1 MLRINQEI
9 QTTAHIK
16 KVENQV
22 IVEALEEHSNKTLEY
37 YKKIAKQKNLD
48 KQLTIIAQHLG
59 IENKQ
64 LFKQYLEDAIKSHD
78 LGKINPEY
86 QIHLEDTN
94 PEYQA
99 DKKYKIPYKSLGF
112 SHQHS
117 ILSAIIYLYNTFY
130 ELEQQ
135 EISDDEKDKLQII
148 IMLNSY
154 VISRHHSDL
163 NNYTVLNDKIDGG
176 LEVYFALCEDENGTP
191 ALLETFIRDLLELNI
206 LKVEDINEFDEQ
218 LEEIKDTMDYLYD
231 IEYNKTHREEI
242 FIYTR
247 LLYSLMVA
255 SDYYA
260 TTDFMQGFEMEI
272 QSTQEELLRI
282 KENYNNLPIIKEI
295 RETSKQESSTA
306 IREIDKI
313 RTQIFK
319 EAEENYKAN
328 SENRLFFLESPTG
341 SGKTNTSLNIAYQMI
356 NGDLEKIYLV
366 YPFNTLIEQNRA
378 NLLNYVEEE
387 NLAVIN
393 SLEPLINENQDNE
406 EISNDKATE
415 IVYNRQFLTKPLQ
428 LTTSVNLFN
437 ILFSSKRKSILPLYN
452 LINSVIII
460 DEIQA
465 YKETIWNETIEMLK
479 KYSELLNLKFLIM
492 SATLPDFSRLL
503 DEQNKEKIIKLIQ
516 TPEKYYQEKLFKD
529 RVELNFD
536 LLEKSD
542 FSTQDLI
549 AEIKNKGKN
558 YNKILIEF
566 IIKSTT
572 EKFYQE
578 VLESG
583 AFESYQIE
591 ILTGDDNVKRKKEVI
606 EKVKNTEKV
615 ILIATQVV
623 EAGVDIDMDLGYK
636 NISKLENEEQF
647 LGRINRSSTKKDSK
661 VYFFKIDAPSKIYLN
676 ILKTFTV
683 EDDERK
689 QDLINKTFTNYFNIK
704 LQKAK
709 ESQKGLSYENYKKN
723 LKNKNFKIISDH
735 MKQIKDDDYNKYTIY
750 LIEPQNEN
758 GENTEEYKLW
768 EELKAVKQDYIKTYA
783 QKEIDKSRIIN
794 QMSENTYSVS
804 NSQFEKIEKDIL
816 DEQSGIYLVKNA
828 RQYKKN
834 GRLNIAKN

>member
-1 MLRINQEI
+1 MLKINPELKTI
-9 QTTAHIK
+9 AHIK
-16 KVENQV
+16 KIDNQV
-22 IVEALEEHSNKTLEY
+22 IVETLEEHSNKTLEY

-48 KQLTIIAQHLG
+48 KQLTTIAQHLG
-59 IENKQ
+59 IENTQ
-64 LFKQYLEDAIKSHD
+64 LFKKYLEDAIKSHD

-99 DKKYKIPYKSLGF
+99 DKKYKIPYKHLGF

-130 ELEQQ
+130 DLEQQ
-135 EISDDEKDKLQII
+135 EIPDDEKDKLQSLIL
-148 IMLNSY
+148 LNSY

-163 NNYTVLNDKIDGG
+163 NNYTVLNDKVGG
-176 LEVYFALCEDENGTP
+176 GIKYYFALFEYENGTP

-206 LKVEDINEFDEQ
+206 LKVEDINEFDER

-231 IEYNKTHREEI
+231 IEYNDTYREEL

-247 LLYSLMVA
+247 LLYTLMVA

-295 RETSKQESSTA
+295 RETNKQESPTA
-306 IREIDKI
+306 IRKIDKM
-313 RTQIFK
+313 RTKIFK
-319 EAEENYKAN
+319 EAEENYKTN
-328 SENRLFFLESPTG
+328 SEKRIFFLESPTG

-406 EISNDKATE
+406 EINEDRATE
-415 IVYNRQFLTKPLQ
+415 IIYNRQFLTKPLQ

-437 ILFSSKRKSILPLYN
+437 ILFSNKRKHILPLYN

-479 KYSELLNLKFLIM
+479 KYSELLNLKILIM

-503 DEQNKEKIIKLIQ
+503 DEHNKEKIIKLIQ
-516 TPEKYYQEKLFKD
+516 TPDKYYQEKLFKD
-529 RVELNFD
+529 RVELDFT

-566 IIKSTT
+566 ITKSTT

-578 VLESG
+578 VIESG
-583 AFESYQIE
+583 AFESYKIE

-606 EKVKNTEKV
+606 ETVKNSEKI

-647 LGRINRSSTKKDSK
+647 LGRINRAS
-661 VYFFKIDAPSKIYLN
+661 
-676 ILKTFTV
+676 ILK
-683 EDDERK
+683 K
-689 QDLINKTFTNYFNIK
+689 
-704 LQKAK
+704 
-709 ESQKGLSYENYKKN
+709 
-723 LKNKNFKIISDH
+723 
-735 MKQIKDDDYNKYTIY
+735 
-750 LIEPQNEN
+750 
-758 GENTEEYKLW
+758 
-768 EELKAVKQDYIKTYA
+768 
-783 QKEIDKSRIIN
+783 
-794 QMSENTYSVS
+794 
-804 NSQFEKIEKDIL
+804 
-816 DEQSGIYLVKNA
+816 
-828 RQYKKN
+828 
-834 GRLNIAKN
+834 

>member
-1 MLRINQEI
+1 MLHINPELETI
-9 QTTAHIK
+9 AHIK
-16 KVENQV
+16 KIDNQV
-22 IVEALEEHSNKTLEY
+22 ITETLEEHSNKTLEY

-48 KQLTIIAQHLG
+48 KQLTTIAQHLG
-59 IENKQ
+59 IENTQ

-78 LGKINPEY
+78 LGKINP
-86 QIHLEDTN
+86 D
-94 PEYQA
+94 YQA
-99 DKKYKIPYKSLGF
+99 KIRDEIPFQHLGF
-112 SHQHS
+112 GTQHS

-130 ELEQQ
+130 DLEQQ
-135 EISDDEKDKLQII
+135 EIADDEKDKLQNLILI
-148 IMLNSY
+148 NSY

-163 NNYTVLNDKIDGG
+163 NNYTVLNDKIGG
-176 LEVYFALCEDENGTP
+176 GIEFYFALSEDDKGTP

-206 LKVEDINEFDEQ
+206 LKVDDMNEFDEY

-231 IEYNKTHREEI
+231 IEYNNTYREEI

-282 KENYNNLPIIKEI
+282 KENYNNLSIIKEI
-295 RETSKQESSTA
+295 RETSKQESLTA
-306 IREIDKI
+306 IRKIDKI

-319 EAEENYKAN
+319 EAEENYKTN
-328 SENRLFFLESPTG
+328 SEKRIFFLESPTG

-406 EISNDKATE
+406 EINEDRATE
-415 IVYNRQFLTKPLQ
+415 IIYNRQFLTKPLQ

-437 ILFSSKRKSILPLYN
+437 ILFSNKRKHILPLYN

-479 KYSELLNLKFLIM
+479 KYSDLLNLKILIM

-503 DEQNKEKIIKLIQ
+503 DEHNKGKIIKLIQ
-516 TPEKYYQEKLFKD
+516 TPEKYYQEKLFKN
-529 RVELNFD
+529 RVELDFT

-566 IIKSTT
+566 ITKATT

-578 VLESG
+578 VIESG
-583 AFESYQIE
+583 AFESYKIE

-606 EKVKNTEKV
+606 ETVKNSEKI

-661 VYFFKIDAPSKIYLN
+661 AYFFKIDSPSILYGN
-676 ILKTFTV
+676 ILKTLTV

-689 QDLINKTFTNYFNIK
+689 QDLINKNFTNYFNIK

-709 ESQKGLSYENYKKN
+709 ESQDGLGYKNYKN
-723 LKNKNFKIISDH
+723 NFKNKNFIQISDH
-735 MKQIKDDDYNKYTIY
+735 MKQIKDKYNKYTIY
-750 LIEPQNEN
+750 LIETQKEN
-758 GENTEEYKLW
+758 GENTEEYSLW
-768 EELKAVKQDYIKTYA
+768 EELKAVKQDYTKTYA
-783 QKEIDKSRIIN
+783 QKEIEKSRILH
-794 QMSENTYSVS
+794 QMAENTYSVS
-804 NSQFEKIEKDIL
+804 ESQLEKIEKDIL
-816 DEQSGIYLVKNA
+816 EEQSGIYIVRNA

-834 GRLNIAKN
+834 GRLNIEENQ

>member
-1 MLRINQEI
+1 MLQINPELKTI
-9 QTTAHIK
+9 AHIK
-16 KVENQV
+16 KIDNQV
-22 IVEALEEHSNKTLEY
+22 IVETLEEHSNKTLEY

-48 KQLTIIAQHLG
+48 KQLTTIAQHLG

-86 QIHLEDTN
+86 QAHIKDE
-94 PEYQA
+94 
-99 DKKYKIPYKSLGF
+99 IPFQHLGF

-130 ELEQQ
+130 DLEQQ
-135 EISDDEKDKLQII
+135 EIADDEKDKLQNLILI
-148 IMLNSY
+148 NSY

-163 NNYTVLNDKIDGG
+163 NNYTVLNDKIPGG
-176 LEVYFALCEDENGTP
+176 IEYYFALSEDANGNMSR
-191 ALLETFIRDLLELNI
+191 LEEFIRDLLELNI
-206 LKVEDINEFDEQ
+206 LKVEDINEFDER
-218 LEEIKDTMDYLYD
+218 LEGIKDTMDYLYD
-231 IEYNKTHREEI
+231 IEYNDTYREEL

-295 RETSKQESSTA
+295 RETSKQESLTA
-306 IREIDKI
+306 IIEIDKI

-319 EAEENYKAN
+319 EAEENYKTN
-328 SENRLFFLESPTG
+328 SENRIFFLESPTG

-406 EISNDKATE
+406 EINEDRATE

-437 ILFSSKRKSILPLYN
+437 ILFSNKRKHILPLYN

-479 KYSELLNLKFLIM
+479 KYSELLNLKILIM

-516 TPEKYYQEKLFKD
+516 TPEKYYQENLFKD
-529 RVELNFD
+529 RVELDFT

-549 AEIKNKGKN
+549 AEIKNKCKN

-566 IIKSTT
+566 ITKPTT

-578 VLESG
+578 VIESG
-583 AFESYQIE
+583 AFESYKIE

-606 EKVKNTEKV
+606 ETVKNSEKI

-623 EAGVDIDMDLGYK
+623 EAGVDIDIDLGYK

-661 VYFFKIDAPSKIYLN
+661 AYFFKIDAPSIVYGN
-676 ILKTFTV
+676 MLKTLTV
-683 EDDERK
+683 EDNERK
-689 QDLINKTFTNYFNIK
+689 QDLINKNFTNYFNIK

-709 ESQKGLSYENYKKN
+709 ESQVGLGYKNYKKN
-723 LKNKNFKIISDH
+723 FKNKKFIQIAEH
-735 MKQIKDDDYNKYTIY
+735 MKQIDGDYDKYTIY
-750 LIEPQNEN
+750 LIETQKEN

-768 EELKAVKQDYIKTYA
+768 EELKAVKQDYTKTYA
-783 QKEIDKSRIIN
+783 QKEIEKSRILH
-794 QMSENTYSVS
+794 QMAENTYSVS
-804 NSQFEKIEKDIL
+804 ESQLEKFGNDIL
-816 DEQSGIYLVKNA
+816 EEQSGIYIVRNA

-834 GRLNIAKN
+834 GRLNIVTNQ

>member
-16 KVENQV
+16 KIDNQV
-22 IVEALEEHSNKTLEY
+22 ITETLEEHSNKTLEY

-48 KQLTIIAQHLG
+48 KQLTTIAQHLG

-86 QIHLEDTN
+86 Q
-94 PEYQA
+94 A
-99 DKKYKIPYKSLGF
+99 KIRDEIPFQHLGF
-112 SHQHS
+112 GTQHS

-130 ELEQQ
+130 DLEQQ
-135 EISDDEKDKLQII
+135 EIPDDEKDKLQSLIL
-148 IMLNSY
+148 LNSY

-163 NNYTVLNDKIDGG
+163 NNYTVLNDKILGG
-176 LEVYFALCEDENGTP
+176 IEFYFALFEDANGNMSK
-191 ALLETFIRDLLELNI
+191 LEEFIRDLLELNI
-206 LKVEDINEFDEQ
+206 LKVDDINEFDER
-218 LEEIKDTMDYLYD
+218 LEKIKETMDYLYAID
-231 IEYNKTHREEI
+231 DNNPHTEEI

-295 RETSKQESSTA
+295 RETNKQESPTA

-319 EAEENYKAN
+319 EAEENYKTN
-328 SENRLFFLESPTG
+328 SEKSIFFLESPTG

-406 EISNDKATE
+406 EINEDRATE

-428 LTTSVNLFN
+428 LTTSVNLFH
-437 ILFSSKRKSILPLYN
+437 ILFSSKRKHILPLYN

-479 KYSELLNLKFLIM
+479 KYSELLNLKILIM

-529 RVELNFD
+529 RVELNFS

-549 AEIKNKGKN
+549 SEIKNKCKN

-566 IIKSTT
+566 ITKATT

-578 VLESG
+578 VVESG
-583 AFESYQIE
+583 AFESYKIE

-606 EKVKNTEKV
+606 ETVKNSEKI

-661 VYFFKIDAPSKIYLN
+661 AYFFKIDAPSIVYGN
-676 ILKTFTV
+676 MLKTLTV

-689 QDLINKTFTNYFNIK
+689 QDLINKNFTNYFNIK

-709 ESQKGLSYENYKKN
+709 ESKGGLGYDNYKKN
-723 LKNKNFKIISDH
+723 LTNKNFKIISDH
-735 MKQIKDDDYNKYTIY
+735 MKQIDGDYDKYTIY
-750 LIEPQNEN
+750 LIETQDEN

-768 EELKAVKQDYIKTYA
+768 EELKVVKQDYAKTYA
-783 QKEIDKSRIIN
+783 QKEIEKSRIMH
-794 QMSENTYSVS
+794 QMAENTYSVS
-804 NSQFEKIEKDIL
+804 ESQLEKFGNDIL
-816 DEQSGIYLVKNA
+816 EEQSGIYIVRNA

-834 GRLNIAKN
+834 GRLNIEEN

>member
-1 MLRINQEI
+1 MLQINPELKTI
-9 QTTAHIK
+9 AHIK
-16 KVENQV
+16 KIDNQV
-22 IVEALEEHSNKTLEY
+22 IVETLEEHSNKTLEY

-48 KQLTIIAQHLG
+48 KQLTTIAQHLG

-86 QIHLEDTN
+86 QAHIKDE
-94 PEYQA
+94 
-99 DKKYKIPYKSLGF
+99 IPFQHLGF

-130 ELEQQ
+130 DLEQQ
-135 EISDDEKDKLQII
+135 EIADDEKDKLQNLILI
-148 IMLNSY
+148 NSY

-163 NNYTVLNDKIDGG
+163 NNYTVLNDKIPGG
-176 LEVYFALCEDENGTP
+176 IEYYFALSEDANGNMSR
-191 ALLETFIRDLLELNI
+191 LEEFIRDLLELNI

-218 LEEIKDTMDYLYD
+218 LEGIKDTMDYLYD
-231 IEYNKTHREEI
+231 IEYNDTYREEL

-295 RETSKQESSTA
+295 RETSKQESPTA
-306 IREIDKI
+306 IIEIDKI

-319 EAEENYKAN
+319 EAEENYKTN
-328 SENRLFFLESPTG
+328 SENRIFFLESPTG

-406 EISNDKATE
+406 EINEDRATE

-437 ILFSSKRKSILPLYN
+437 ILFSNKRKHILPLYN

-479 KYSELLNLKFLIM
+479 KYSELLNLKILIM

-516 TPEKYYQEKLFKD
+516 TPEKYYQENLFKD
-529 RVELNFD
+529 RVELDFT

-549 AEIKNKGKN
+549 AEIKNKYKN

-566 IIKSTT
+566 ITKPTT

-578 VLESG
+578 VIESG
-583 AFESYQIE
+583 AFESYKIE

-606 EKVKNTEKV
+606 ETVKNSEKI

-661 VYFFKIDAPSKIYLN
+661 AYFFKIDAPSIVYGN
-676 ILKTFTV
+676 MLKTLTV
-683 EDDERK
+683 EDNERK
-689 QDLINKTFTNYFNIK
+689 QDLINKNFTNYFNIK

-709 ESQKGLSYENYKKN
+709 ESQVGLGYKNYKKN
-723 LKNKNFKIISDH
+723 FKNKKFIQIAEH
-735 MKQIKDDDYNKYTIY
+735 MKQIDGDYDKYTIY
-750 LIEPQNEN
+750 LIETQNEN
-758 GENTEEYKLW
+758 EENTEEYKLW
-768 EELKAVKQDYIKTYA
+768 EELKAVKQDYTKTYA
-783 QKEIDKSRIIN
+783 QKEIEKSRIMH
-794 QMSENTYSVS
+794 QMAENTYSVS
-804 NSQFEKIEKDIL
+804 ESQLKKFGNDIL
-816 DEQSGIYLVKNA
+816 EEQSGIYIVKNA

-834 GRLNIAKN
+834 RRLNIVKNQ

>member
-1 MLRINQEI
+1 MLQINPELKTI
-9 QTTAHIK
+9 AHIK
-16 KVENQV
+16 KTDTQV
-22 IVEALEEHSNKTLEY
+22 IIETLEEHSNKTLEY

-48 KQLTIIAQHLG
+48 KQLTTIAQHLG
-59 IENKQ
+59 IENTQ
-64 LFKQYLEDAIKSHD
+64 LFKKYLEDAIKNHD

-99 DKKYKIPYKSLGF
+99 DKKYKIPYKHLGF

-135 EISDDEKDKLQII
+135 EISDDEKVKLQSLIL
-148 IMLNSY
+148 LNSY

-163 NNYTVLNDKIDGG
+163 NNYTVLNDKIPCGI
-176 LEVYFALCEDENGTP
+176 EFYFALFEDDKGTP

-206 LKVEDINEFDEQ
+206 LKVDDMDEFDEL
-218 LEEIKDTMDYLYD
+218 LENIKETMDYLYAID
-231 IEYNKTHREEI
+231 DNNPHTEEI

-295 RETSKQESSTA
+295 RETSQQESPTA

-319 EAEENYKAN
+319 EAEENYKTN
-328 SENRLFFLESPTG
+328 SENRIFFLESPTG

-393 SLEPLINENQDNE
+393 SLEPLINENQDND
-406 EISNDKATE
+406 EISKDRATE

-465 YKETIWNETIEMLK
+465 YKERIWNETIEMLK
-479 KYSELLNLKFLIM
+479 KYSELLNLKILIM

-529 RVELNFD
+529 RVELDFS
-536 LLEKSD
+536 LLEKTD

-549 AEIKNKGKN
+549 AEIKNKCKN

-566 IIKSTT
+566 ITKSTT

-578 VLESG
+578 VIESG
-583 AFESYQIE
+583 AFESYKIE

-606 EKVKNTEKV
+606 ETVKNSEKI

-661 VYFFKIDAPSKIYLN
+661 AYFFKIDAPSIVYGN
-676 ILKTFTV
+676 MLKTLTV
-683 EDDERK
+683 EDNERK
-689 QDLINKTFTNYFNIK
+689 QDLINKNFTNYFNIK

-709 ESQKGLSYENYKKN
+709 ESKEGLGYDNYKTN
-723 LKNKNFKIISDH
+723 LINKNFKIISDH
-735 MKQIKDDDYNKYTIY
+735 MKQIDDDYDKYTIY
-750 LIEPQNEN
+750 LIETQNEN
-758 GENTEEYKLW
+758 GEKTEEYKFW
-768 EELKAVKQDYIKTYA
+768 EELKAVKQDYTKTYA
-783 QKEIDKSRIIN
+783 QKEIEKSRIMH
-794 QMSENTYSVS
+794 QMAENTYSVS
-804 NSQFEKIEKDIL
+804 ESQLKIFGNDIL
-816 DEQSGIYLVKNA
+816 EEQSGIYLVKNA

-834 GRLNIAKN
+834 GRLNIVETQ

>member
-1 MLRINQEI
+1 MLHINPELYTI
-9 QTTAHIK
+9 AHRKTIDNK
-16 KVENQV
+16 AIYET
-22 IVEALEEHSNKTLEY
+22 LEEHSSKTLEY
-37 YKKIAKQKNLD
+37 YKKIVKQKNLD
-48 KQLTIIAQHLG
+48 KQLTTIAQHLG
-59 IENKQ
+59 IENIQ
-64 LFKQYLEDAIKSHD
+64 LFKQYLENAIKSHD

-86 QIHLEDTN
+86 QAHIRDEITYRHFN
-94 PEYQA
+94 FG
-99 DKKYKIPYKSLGF
+99 K
-112 SHQHS
+112 QHS

-130 ELEQQ
+130 DLEQQ
-135 EISDDEKDKLQII
+135 EISDDEKDKLQSLIL
-148 IMLNSY
+148 LNSY

-163 NNYTVLNDKIDGG
+163 NNYTVLNDKISGG
-176 LEVYFALCEDENGTP
+176 IEFYFALSEDENGNMSK
-191 ALLETFIRDLLELNI
+191 LEEFIRDLLELNI
-206 LKVEDINEFDEQ
+206 LKVDDINEFDER
-218 LEEIKDTMDYLYD
+218 LEEIKETMYDLYD
-231 IEYNKTHREEI
+231 VDYNKTHREEL

-260 TTDFMQGFEMEI
+260 TTGFMQGFEMEI

-282 KENYNNLPIIKEI
+282 KEKYNNLPIVKGI
-295 RETSKQESSTA
+295 RETSNQESPTA

-319 EAEENYKAN
+319 EAEENYK
-328 SENRLFFLESPTG
+328 ENRENRIFFLESPTG
-341 SGKTNTSLNIAYQMI
+341 SGKTNASLNIAYQMI

-366 YPFNTLIEQNRA
+366 YPFNTLIEQNRE
-378 NLLNYVEEE
+378 NLLKYIDEE

-393 SLEPLINENQDNE
+393 SLEPLMKENPYND
-406 EISNDKATE
+406 EIDADKTTE

-437 ILFSSKRKSILPLYN
+437 ILFSSNRKSILPLYN

-465 YKETIWNETIEMLK
+465 YRETIWNETIEMLK
-479 KYSELLNLKFLIM
+479 KYSELLNLKILIM

-516 TPEKYYQEKLFKD
+516 IPEKYFQEKLFKD
-529 RVELNFD
+529 RVELDFT

-549 AEIKNKGKN
+549 AEIKNKDKN

-578 VLESG
+578 VIESG
-583 AFESYQIE
+583 AFESYKIE

-606 EKVKNTEKV
+606 ETVKNSEKV

-661 VYFFKIDAPSKIYLN
+661 AYFFKIDAPSIVYKNIVKIL
-676 ILKTFTV
+676 TV

-689 QDLINKTFTNYFNIK
+689 QDLINKNFTNYFNIK

-709 ESQKGLSYENYKKN
+709 ESQKGLSYKNYSEN
-723 LKNKNFKIISDH
+723 LENKNFKIISDH
-735 MKQIKDDDYNKYTIY
+735 MQQIKDDYAKNTIY
-750 LIEPQNEN
+750 LIETQKEN

-768 EELKAVKQDYIKTYA
+768 EELKAVKQDFTKTYA
-783 QKEIDKSRIIN
+783 QKEIEKSRIIN
-794 QMSENTYSVS
+794 QMAENTYSVS
-804 NSQFEKIEKDIL
+804 SSQFEKIAKDRL
-816 DEQSGIYLVKNA
+816 EEQSGIFLVGNA

-834 GRLNIAKN
+834 GRLNIVKNQ

>member
-1 MLRINQEI
+1 MLHINPELKTI
-9 QTTAHIK
+9 AHIK
-16 KVENQV
+16 KIDNQV
-22 IVEALEEHSNKTLEY
+22 IVETLEEHSNKTLEY

-48 KQLTIIAQHLG
+48 KQLTTIAQHLG
-59 IENKQ
+59 IENTQ
-64 LFKQYLEDAIKSHD
+64 LFEKYLEDAIKNHD

-99 DKKYKIPYKSLGF
+99 DKKYKIPYKHLGF
-112 SHQHS
+112 SYQHS

-130 ELEQQ
+130 DLEQQ
-135 EISDDEKDKLQII
+135 EIADDEKDKLQNLILI
-148 IMLNSY
+148 NSY

-163 NNYTVLNDKIDGG
+163 NNYTVLNDKIPGG
-176 LEVYFALCEDENGTP
+176 IEYYFALSEDANGNMSR
-191 ALLETFIRDLLELNI
+191 LEEFIRDLLEVNI
-206 LKVEDINEFDEQ
+206 LKVDDINEFDER
-218 LEEIKDTMDYLYD
+218 LEKFKETMDDLYD
-231 IEYNKTHREEI
+231 IEYNDTYREEL

-282 KENYNNLPIIKEI
+282 KENYNNLPIMKEI
-295 RETSKQESSTA
+295 RETSNQESPTA

-319 EAEENYKAN
+319 EAEENYK
-328 SENRLFFLESPTG
+328 ENRENRIFFLESPTG
-341 SGKTNTSLNIAYQMI
+341 SGKTNASLNIAYQMI

-366 YPFNTLIEQNRA
+366 YPFNTLIEQNRE
-378 NLLNYVEEE
+378 NLLKYIDEE

-393 SLEPLINENQDNE
+393 SLEPLMKENPYND
-406 EISNDKATE
+406 EIDADKATE

-437 ILFSSKRKSILPLYN
+437 ILFSSNRKSILPLYN

-465 YKETIWNETIEMLK
+465 YRETIWNETIEMLK
-479 KYSELLNLKFLIM
+479 KYSELLNLKILIM

-516 TPEKYYQEKLFKD
+516 TPEKYFQEKLFKD
-529 RVELNFD
+529 RVELDFT

-549 AEIKNKGKN
+549 AEIKNKDKN

-566 IIKSTT
+566 ITKSTT

-578 VLESG
+578 VIESG
-583 AFESYQIE
+583 AFESYKIE

-606 EKVKNTEKV
+606 ETVKNSEKV

-661 VYFFKIDAPSKIYLN
+661 AYFFKIDAPSIVYKNIVKIL
-676 ILKTFTV
+676 TV

-689 QDLINKTFTNYFNIK
+689 QDLINKNFTNYFNIK

-709 ESQKGLSYENYKKN
+709 ESQKGLSYKNYSEN
-723 LKNKNFKIISDH
+723 LENKNFKIISDH
-735 MKQIKDDDYNKYTIY
+735 MQQIKDDYAKNTIY
-750 LIEPQNEN
+750 LIETQKEN

-768 EELKAVKQDYIKTYA
+768 EELKAVKQDFTKTYA
-783 QKEIDKSRIIN
+783 QKEIEKSRIIN
-794 QMSENTYSVS
+794 QMAENTYSVS
-804 NSQFEKIEKDIL
+804 SSQFEKIAKDRL
-816 DEQSGIYLVKNA
+816 EEQSGIFLVGNA

-834 GRLNIAKN
+834 GRLNIVKNQ